1 MLQGAAWAS
10 GRWENDFSDYMSAF
24 EGAMSSVSI
33 HRYPE
38 TVCGGATAT
47 VARLLDDSAAEGQAA
62 SVAAWV
68 ARAQGVPL
76 FIGEGNSVSCGGA
89 AGVSDVWASA
99 LWALDILFGMA
110 SVGVQRWNF
119 HGMPGGPYAVFNF
132 PNPSTEEVEV
142 RPIFY
147 GLLAFSAAAGGA
159 SVITNVT
166 TVASTN
172 PFIKCWCVVDSGNRA
187 RVVLIHKDM
196 NATTNATV
204 TVVPAAPAAS
214 GDATLARGLPDAA
227 KGVHSKW
234 NDGISWGGQ
243 TWATTSNGAP
253 AGAAATES
261 VPLAGGAYQLQL
273 PPGSFAV
280 LSLPS
285 ASVVGSA
292 LPRGAP
298 DS

>member
-1 MLQGAAWAS
+1 MPN
-10 GRWENDFSDYMSAF
+10 EH
-24 EGAMSSVSI
+24 V
-33 HRYPE
+33 
-38 TVCGGATAT
+38 V
-47 VARLLDDSAAEGQAA
+47 DD
-62 SVAAWV
+62 V
-68 ARAQGVPL
+68 
-76 FIGEGNSVSCGGA
+76 A
-89 AGVSDVWASA
+89 AGVSDVWASS

-196 NATTNATV
+196 NATANATV
-204 TVVPAAPAAS
+204 TVVPAAPAA
-214 GDATLARGLPDAA
+214 RGHPPQHPLPVTNKPRA
-227 KGVHSKW
+227 SPPSL
-234 NDGISWGGQ
+234 IR
-243 TWATTSNGAP
+243 AP
-253 AGAAATES
+253 DT
-261 VPLAGGAYQLQL
+261 
-273 PPGSFAV
+273 
-280 LSLPS
+280 
-285 ASVVGSA
+285 A
-292 LPRGAP
+292 LPWRLK
-298 DS
+298 